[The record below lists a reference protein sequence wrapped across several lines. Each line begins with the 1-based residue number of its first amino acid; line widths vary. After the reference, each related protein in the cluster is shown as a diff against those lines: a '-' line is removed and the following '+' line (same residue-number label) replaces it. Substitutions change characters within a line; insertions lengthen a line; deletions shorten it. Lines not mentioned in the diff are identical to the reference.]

1 MKPDYELRTR
11 PLLPLTRLEAV
22 SVPPNHAPFLTM
34 KAFTTIASLLIALF
48 AASSLHAQES
58 GKSTPTAV
66 NPKKSE
72 QPRTLAELKKSAEQ
86 DFRSANAKINSLNSL
101 NSLNAALPFPE
112 KAKPLLE
119 EAQKQLKIADSSLQ
133 RYGDKKNGD
142 GIDEEYRR
150 GVLEDS
156 STASSKAVKSA
167 KEAENIYRK
176 EIHKN
181 VFGPQEQAVDQIKQD
196 ATVKIKKLM
205 EEKELPAVAQG
216 YLRGAQNALK
226 DVNDLIAKFSTNA
239 ADSAADQEDNWFNR
253 NSKILHDA
261 KEKATDAR
269 AAADLAK
276 NEILTRIDAELSN
289 QAKAAEKE
297 VKTASRW
304 IKSLSTKTMPRGAN
318 VLLGDSKKALEEAE
332 LLINEYNNLIKTAA
346 NDNIETA
353 TNRKNDWIPKLDT
366 AKSKALGA
374 QKWAELASQAYD
386 KEIKGGLSSEA
397 KKADQ
402 AVIDA
407 ANMISPLS
415 DKILPTNAQALLEE
429 ARKFLEGAQ
438 NAVSEYRQAEA
449 RNTVTDDNDDWFRKL
464 QKAGDNATVAQTKAQ
479 AANKAFDRHK
489 WWMRL
494 WLWLAGALGLCAL
507 GACGYFLYR
516 GLRRHAHLLGEQQLL
531 GGFMEEQGA
540 VRIEAGP
547 EGRVR
552 NLMATDAFKKQLGH
566 TQAELTALKL
576 ADLFAPANRP
586 EIEAALAAMGADG
599 QTRRP
604 KRIECLL
611 QTKTGGTLQMEGVLF
626 ARRNGVQATAIA
638 LLEDVSWRNDLADA
652 QARIA
657 ALSFHGNE
665 GLLLLDEEQR
675 IVVVNPVFCQ
685 WFGLTKSAGELRGL
699 PVDQLGPNFTS
710 LLKDSTVITGAES
723 ASKSIQVGDVNLHAE
738 ATPVTAGSRQAGR
751 AIFFRDVTAEVQAN
765 EKLRPLMERFRDSTP
780 ENFHIGMA
788 VIAPDGSVLAAS
800 QSMCNFFGYSRE
812 ELLAQNEQKL
822 RTSGNGAEAAKG
834 SVSQAAVRRSY
845 RRKDGSVVTARV
857 QMTEC
862 RDERGALL
870 YSTMSIDDRGAN
882 PAPPK
887 PAVWMSKD
895 ATEAWCP
902 AVIAPHLPWVSA
914 GFKYEDNYADQAD
927 AGIPGWHLSGATRRG
942 RLHAQHG
949 THREDAFRWE
959 TGETFTIACVS
970 DGAGSSKFSRVG
982 SESICRDVTRL
993 IRKALDEAKAKLVSS
1008 DSTELTNIVGRA
1020 MQESVRQAST
1030 SLHELAVKAPCEIKD
1045 FRCTMLLVVQY
1056 QHASGAVFLGS
1067 QVGDGFIQG
1076 LMQDGTTQRFGTPD
1090 SGKFSGEV
1098 SCFLPEVNAVEKAYK
1113 IFRIPHEKLQT
1124 LLLCTDGIEDAF
1136 FPIEKAAE
1144 GLFRQLNNGVQ
1155 QKLDEF
1161 DAQKVHGPILGTLTD
1176 LVALQA
1182 WLDFEKRGENDDRTV
1197 LVLHRQQSVSTP
1209 PVIAPG

>member
-1 MKPDYELRTR
+1 MSDESPFFRSSPCLGGCRRWIAFNFKIVVAFVVAACGIPVAQSGPDSLNKLDSSKPLPVPIGFDGEYNGWIKQVDTLSDAIEKALRT
-11 PLLPLTRLEAV
+11 ESAYSKDDV
-22 SVPPNHAPFLTM
+22 V
-34 KAFTTIASLLIALF
+34 AL
-48 AASSLHAQES
+48 
-58 GKSTPTAV
+58 
-66 NPKKSE
+66 
-72 QPRTLAELKKSAEQ
+72 
-86 DFRSANAKINSLNSL
+86 
-101 NSLNAALPFPE
+101 
-112 KAKPLLE
+112 
-119 EAQKQLKIADSSLQ
+119 KQLKTELPAIRQAIAKVKV
-133 RYGDKKNGD
+133 DKD
-142 GIDEEYRR
+142 GGKIIEIEPVWVEKLRIEAEKQIKKPQQIVTDAEKHREAVEVEMIERNVSKVNSELETVNKLLGAFSGKALHPSATEDVQAAENMSVGVRGAIEEYTQAKGKPPFSEQR
-150 GVLEDS
+150 GLWLPASQKWLETVS
-156 STASSKAVKSA
+156 KASEAVKSA
-167 KEAENIYRK
+167 KTKHEADIKR
-176 EIHKN
+176 EI
-181 VFGPQEQAVDQIKQD
+181 D
-196 ATVKIKKLM
+196 
-205 EEKELPAVAQG
+205 ELAIVTITSLGEA
-216 YLRGAQNALK
+216 N
-226 DVNDLIAKFSTNA
+226 T
-239 ADSAADQEDNWFNR
+239 
-253 NSKILHDA
+253 
-261 KEKATDAR
+261 
-269 AAADLAK
+269 
-276 NEILTRIDAELSN
+276 
-289 QAKAAEKE
+289 AKAAIPKDDRDALNEIENILKLVQPALSAYNSATE
-297 VKTASRW
+297 SKKVVVEADTLQAMLTTANTNAKSAKTLAETKRTKHETDSKTEIQSARTRNSEALKTAR
-304 IKSLSTKTMPRGAN
+304 KSI
-318 VLLGDSKKALEEAE
+318 D
-332 LLINEYNNLIKTAA
+332 LLISGNREWSKEAVGKVTLAERDYAEAA
-346 NDNIETA
+346 
-353 TNRKNDWIPKLDT
+353 
-366 AKSKALGA
+366 G
-374 QKWAELASQAYD
+374 
-386 KEIKGGLSSEA
+386 
-397 KKADQ
+397 
-402 AVIDA
+402 
-407 ANMISPLS
+407 
-415 DKILPTNAQALLEE
+415 LLEE
-429 ARKFLEGAQ
+429 FDGIFQNNNRLKNKSDLLKKLEQVESSIKQVNQRAEKIDEICKARE
-438 NAVSEYRQAEA
+438 S
-449 RNTVTDDNDDWFRKL
+449 
-464 QKAGDNATVAQTKAQ
+464 
-479 AANKAFDRHK
+479 
-489 WWMRL
+489 
-494 WLWLAGALGLCAL
+494 
-507 GACGYFLYR
+507 
-516 GLRRHAHLLGEQQLL
+516 GLRFWRWTGGAFALCLFGTGSYFFCRGWRRHGHMKRANLLL
-531 GGFMEEQGA
+531 GGFTEQQGTI
-540 VRIEAGP
+540 RIETGAKGGIRSLKAP
-547 EGRVR
+547 
-552 NLMATDAFKKQLGH
+552 DAFKKRLGY
-566 TQAELTALKL
+566 TSEGLAKMTL
-576 ADLFAPANRP
+576 ADLFAPTSRP
-586 EIEAALAAMGADG
+586 ELEAALVGMAADG
-599 QTRRP
+599 KTVRP
-604 KRIECLL
+604 KRIQCQL
-611 QTKTGGTLQMEGVLF
+611 QTKEGGTVQVAGVLL
-626 ARRNGVQATAIA
+626 VQRSGGPGSMVA

-927 AGIPGWHLSGATRRG
+927 AGVPGWHLSGATRRG

-949 THREDAFRWE
+949 THREDAFCWE

-970 DGAGSSKFSRVG
+970 DGAGAYKYSRIG

-993 IRKALDEAKAKLVSS
+993 IRKALDESKAKLAGS
-1008 DSTELTNIVGRA
+1008 DLTELTNIVGRA